1 MEALLANPSLS
12 RPPLLTSPPP
22 PPPLPCP
29 FSQIRRILLRR
40 RRRCSSPTT
49 SPSSMFPFPAPD
61 GAVAEDDGA
70 SEDDEAFGEVNKII
84 GSRSVPAADDEEGN
98 IVTTEFLIEWKDGH
112 APSWVLPLASPLTS
126 LPKGR
131 RRRPLRPALR
141 SATARDPD
149 ALDSDGR
156 AALHFVAGLG
166 SEACIRLLAGAGA
179 DVDRRERS
187 GGGLTPLHMAAGYAR
202 PAAVKALLELGADPE
217 AGDDRG
223 RTAMDLAREVL
234 AATPKANPA
243 TFTRRL
249 ALEAVIRELEA
260 AVYEFAEV
268 EQVLEARGDGE
279 RKEFLVQWKDGGDR
293 EWIRAK
299 RRPGSRC
306 RTSTRAHSG
315 IREEAAGGR
324 RRRAGGSGDKQAAG
338 APLG

>member
-1 MEALLANPSLS
+1 MN
-12 RPPLLTSPPP
+12 R
-22 PPPLPCP
+22 
-29 FSQIRRILLRR
+29 
-40 RRRCSSPTT
+40 
-49 SPSSMFPFPAPD
+49 
-61 GAVAEDDGA
+61 
-70 SEDDEAFGEVNKII
+70 II
-84 GSRSVPAADDEEGN
+84 GSRSVPVADDEEGSL
-98 IVTTEFLIEWKDGH
+98 VTTEFLIEWKDGH
-112 APSWVLPLASPLTS
+112 APSWV
-126 LPKGR
+126 
-131 RRRPLRPALR
+131 PAAGIAADVVAEYETPWWTAAKKADDAAL
-141 SATARDPD
+141 SALLSDPATARDPD

-223 RTAMDLAREVL
+223 RTAMDLAKEVL

-243 TFTRRL
+243 TFARRL
-249 ALEAVIRELEA
+249 ALEAAIRELEA

-299 RRPGSRC
+299 WVAEDLISDYEAGLEYGVAEAVVGVRRADGAAGDGAEERKVEYLVKWVD
-306 RTSTRAHSG
+306 
-315 IREEAAGGR
+315 IEEATWEPVENVDPVLIQEFERKQQEGGAAADGGAGDR
-324 RRRAGGSGDKQAAG
+324 HAAG